1 MALVLEIEH
10 LLGVAFAAQG
20 PDRSE
25 SDWPPQPDRVF
36 SALVAT
42 WAARGEAPAEHAALE
57 WLERQDPPRLAA
69 SGASHRAAPTA
80 YVPTNDP
87 ASGQKGN
94 KAVMPAT
101 RSRQPRRF
109 PAALPDDPIVRL
121 IWPSADDAP
130 LGALDALARDVAY
143 VGHSA
148 SLTRCRFL
156 VADLPQATL
165 AARRRIYPGRLREL
179 EARFAAGRRPPP
191 GHDVVHLQSQ
201 PRPAAAPAWLVLQL
215 TDERSDAERR
225 GDPTRLTIDLRAAPI
240 ACKALRDAIMSGYG
254 QAGLA
259 APEWVCGHQPD
270 GTPSRLPHLAIVP
283 MAFAGY
289 PNADGRLMGFG
300 LVPPAG
306 HVLLDDGDFCS
317 AIRALL
323 AGERAELTLKLGQ
336 AGELR
341 LTPSFDARA
350 ASLRPDRYCG
360 MARRWTTLTPLVL
373 DRHLK
378 DGDGMAEME
387 EIVRRAGLRATGIA
401 ARGVVVHKHAA
412 VEAAPSAA
420 PSGRAPRWT
429 GWNVPERLRSRRL
442 VHATIEFEQDV
453 TGPVLLGAGRFCG
466 LGLCLPVPD
475 AKL

>member
-10 LLGVAFAAQG
+10 LLGIAFAAQG

-25 SDWPPQPDRVF
+25 PDWPPQPDRVF
-36 SALVAT
+36 SALVAA
-42 WAARGEAPAEHAALE
+42 WAARGEAPAERAALE
-57 WLERQDPPRLAA
+57 WLERQDPLRLGA
-69 SGASHRAAPTA
+69 SGANYRPAPIS

-109 PAALPDDPIVRL
+109 PAALPDDPTVWL
-121 IWPSADDAP
+121 VWPSVDEAP
-130 LGALDALARDVAY
+130 LGVLDALARDVAY

-156 VADLPQATL
+156 VADMPQATL

-179 EARFAAGRRPPP
+179 ETRFTAGRRPAA
-191 GHDVVHLQSQ
+191 GHDVVQ
-201 PRPAAAPAWLVLQL
+201 PQFKPAAASAWLVLQL
-215 TDERSDAERR
+215 TDERPDAERR
-225 GDPTRLTIDLRAAPI
+225 EDPTKLTIDLRAAPI

-259 APEWVCGHQPD
+259 VPEWVCGHQPD
-270 GTPSRLPHLAIVP
+270 GKPSRLSHLAIVP

-300 LVPPAG
+300 LIPPAG
-306 HVLLDDGDFCS
+306 RVLLDDDDFCL

-323 AGERAELTLKLGQ
+323 ANERAELTLKLGRT
-336 AGELR
+336 GELR
-341 LTPSFDARA
+341 LTPSFDAKA
-350 ASLRPDRYCG
+350 ASLRPARYCG
-360 MARRWTTLTPLVL
+360 TARRWTTLTPLVL

-378 DGDGMAEME
+378 DGDGMVEMK
-387 EIVRRAGLRATGIA
+387 EIVGRAGLRATGITT
-401 ARGVVVHKHAA
+401 RGVVVHKHAA

-429 GWNVPERLRSRRL
+429 GWNVPERLRSRHL
-442 VHATIEFEQDV
+442 VHATIEFEQEV
-453 TGPVLLGAGRFCG
+453 TGPVLLGAGRFYG

-475 AKL
+475 AKP

>member
-10 LLGVAFAAQG
+10 LLGVAFAARG

-25 SDWPPQPDRVF
+25 PDWPPQPDRVF
-36 SALVAT
+36 SALVAA
-42 WAARGEAPAEHAALE
+42 WAARGEAPAERAALE
-57 WLERQDPPRLAA
+57 WLERQDSPRLGA
-69 SGASHRAAPTA
+69 SGANYRSAPIA

-94 KAVMPAT
+94 KAVMPAM

-109 PAALPDDPIVRL
+109 PAALPDDPTVRL
-121 IWPSADDAP
+121 VWPSADEAP
-130 LGALDALARDVAY
+130 LGVLDALARDVAY

-156 VADLPQATL
+156 VTDVSQATL
-165 AARRRIYPGRLREL
+165 AVRRRIYPGRLQEL

-191 GHDVVHLQSQ
+191 GHDIVQPQS
-201 PRPAAAPAWLVLQL
+201 RPAAASAWLVLQL
-215 TDERSDAERR
+215 TDERPDAERN

-240 ACKALRDAIMSGYG
+240 ACKVLRDAIMSGYG
-254 QAGLA
+254 QAGLTV
-259 APEWVCGHQPD
+259 PEWVCGHQPD
-270 GTPSRLPHLAIVP
+270 GKPSTLSHLAIVP

-300 LVPPAG
+300 LIPPAG
-306 HVLLDDGDFCS
+306 RVLLDDNDFCS

-323 AGERAELTLKLGQ
+323 AGERAELTLKLGRT
-336 AGELR
+336 GELR
-341 LTPSFDARA
+341 LTPSFDAKA
-350 ASLRPDRYCG
+350 ASLRPARYCG
-360 MARRWTTLTPLVL
+360 TARRWTTLTPLIL

-387 EIVRRAGLRATGIA
+387 EIVRRASLRATGIA

-412 VEAAPSAA
+412 VEAAPSAE

-442 VHATIEFEQDV
+442 VHATIEFEQEV
-453 TGPVLLGAGRFCG
+453 TGPVLLGAGRFYG

-475 AKL
+475 ARP